1 MIKRG
6 DLRVQSMKMK
16 DENKAKIQRRNLYYK
31 LLEFSEKCSE
41 NTEYANSKET
51 KIWKKFSL
59 DSKDGKRFYESLSD
73 EDLLDVLRRYAQEF
87 GRSPAQ
93 REVYWVWRAYI
104 KKRFEKW
111 PYALSAAGLSRA
123 AGKDGKTLEQKKI
136 EDEEYEKLLEKV
148 REKTK
153 ELCRTPHPKDLPDI
167 CDALG
172 KYTVTWNQVIEDAK
186 LTRAF
191 FEENVVY
198 YIPNL
203 EQEYKIYLEEI
214 QSLSEKLNRAPLK
227 SEVDVVKRKKLIK
240 RCKSWR
246 NVLYQIQLEPVAKI
260 KPFSSTYMDYR
271 LGSEK
276 KLHNTVLYGCY
287 YKLLEIDEVNT
298 KYLEQLKSW
307 IEKKHCVPDKKE
319 LPKEM
324 RQSLQRLCGSWANV
338 LYQIG
343 YEK

>member
-1 MIKRG
+1 
-6 DLRVQSMKMK
+6 MK
-16 DENKAKIQRRNLYYK
+16 DENKPKMQRKELYHK
-31 LLEFSEKCSE
+31 LLEFSKKCGE

-51 KIWKKFSL
+51 KIWRAFSL
-59 DSKDGKRFYESLSD
+59 DSKVGERFYQSLSD
-73 EDLLDVLRRYAQEF
+73 EDLLDVLRWYARKF

-93 REVYWVWRAYI
+93 KEVYWVWRMYI
-104 KKRFEKW
+104 KKRFGKW
-111 PYALSAAGLSRA
+111 PYALSAAGLSKA

-153 ELCRTPHPKDLPDI
+153 ELCRTPHPKDMPDI
-167 CDALG
+167 CDALA

-186 LTRAF
+186 LTRDF

-198 YIPNL
+198 CIPNL
-203 EQEYKIYLEEI
+203 EEEYKIYLEEI
-214 QSLSEKLNRAPLK
+214 RALSEKLNRAPLK
-227 SEVDVVKRKKLIK
+227 SEVDAVKRKKLVK

-246 NVLYQIQLEPVAKI
+246 NVLYQIHLEPVMKI

-276 KLHNTVLYGCY
+276 KLHSTVLYDCY
-287 YKLLEIDEVNT
+287 YKLLEIDEENAN
-298 KYLEQLKSW
+298 YLEQLKNW
-307 IEKKHCVPDKKE
+307 IEKNQHIPDKKE
-319 LPKEM
+319 FPKEM
-324 RQSLQRLCGSWANV
+324 RQSLQKICGSWANV

-343 YEK
+343 YEKKNR